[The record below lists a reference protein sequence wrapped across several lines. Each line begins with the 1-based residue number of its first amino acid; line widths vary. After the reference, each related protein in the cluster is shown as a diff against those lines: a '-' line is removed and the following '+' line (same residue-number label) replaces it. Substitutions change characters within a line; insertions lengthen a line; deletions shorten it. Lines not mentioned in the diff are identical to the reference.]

1 MEQFKAD
8 FFNSVSIELHRLTK
22 IYSDN
27 KGDIIQIPDL
37 LERGKNFIMSWLK
50 DAQLKEAFKN
60 DAQLYYYN
68 ISCIAFCGGIAYADA
83 WDKDITQIKTGA
95 VDTLLTSQRDIMS
108 LAVDILSLDGDGRKK
123 LHALED
129 KMFSVFLELMTPYW
143 DKDDPRPYLF
153 QGLMAFFQTGVS
165 YRLCK

>member
-68 ISCIAFCGGIAYADA
+68 IACIAFCGGIAYADA

-95 VDTLLTSQRDIMS
+95 S
-108 LAVDILSLDGDGRKK
+108 
-123 LHALED
+123 
-129 KMFSVFLELMTPYW
+129 
-143 DKDDPRPYLF
+143 
-153 QGLMAFFQTGVS
+153 
-165 YRLCK
+165 